1 MEAGNVERRNVSAAM
16 PGVWGCLVHAVDG
29 LCGLVFFCGD
39 ERAGSGCADGVIAM
53 RRIRKESV
61 L

>member
-29 LCGLVFFCGD
+29 LCGLVFF
-39 ERAGSGCADGVIAM
+39 VVM
-53 RRIRKESV
+53 SV
-61 L
+61 LVVVALTVLLL